1 MRRSDTSDVLSGSVF
16 EEFQRNPGSGRF
28 LAVEAIERL
37 IQSTAARWIILSYSS
52 GGRATA
58 HEVNDILSAN
68 GDVVDVIELD
78 YKRNVM
84 AGMKWT
90 HEWLRDAD
98 APNREFL
105 FLIDTG

>member
-1 MRRSDTSDVLSGSVF
+1 MRRRDTSDVVAGSAF

-28 LAVEAIERL
+28 RAVEAIERL

-58 HEVNDILSAN
+58 YEVNDILSAN
-68 GDVVDVIELD
+68 GDVVDIIELD

-105 FLIDTG
+105 FLIDKG